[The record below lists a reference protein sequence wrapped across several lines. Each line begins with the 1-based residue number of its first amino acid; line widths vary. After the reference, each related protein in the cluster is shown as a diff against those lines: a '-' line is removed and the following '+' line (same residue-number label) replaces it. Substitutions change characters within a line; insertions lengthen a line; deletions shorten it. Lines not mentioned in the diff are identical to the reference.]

1 MDKFA
6 GEVTQGV
13 QAVGEIGVQ
22 MGRIIEQ
29 VKVLAP
35 RFDAVNEGMQAQSA
49 GARQISE
56 AMVQLSDGARQ
67 TRESLRQFNEATQHL
82 KEAARGLQQEAAQFK
97 V

>member
-1 MDKFA
+1 MDKFTV
-6 GEVTQGV
+6 EVTQGV
-13 QAVGEIGVQ
+13 GAVSEIGVQ

-29 VKVLAP
+29 VKVLTP
-35 RFDAVNEGMQAQSA
+35 RFESVNEGMQAQSS

-56 AMVQLSDGARQ
+56 AMVQLSEGAHQ
-67 TRESLRQFNEATQHL
+67 TRESLRQFNEATEQL